1 MNIRKFLT
9 IDYST
14 RKINLLTDSFVQA
27 TRRHE
32 LKETSREDFNTI
44 LKLLIYD

>member
-1 MNIRKFLT
+1 M
-9 IDYST
+9 IDCTT
-14 RKINLLTDSFVQA
+14 RKLNLLTDGFLQA